1 MNSLICTKIKIV
13 IKLLYKSSF
22 SVRERKGERERERE
36 RDESTSDGKNHL
48 HILKIV
54 RVIHCFFL

>member
-36 RDESTSDGKNHL
+36 REMNL
-48 HILKIV
+48 HQMVKITY
-54 RVIHCFFL
+54 IS